1 MIPRNQNHL
10 HILRNLPDKLGREPI
25 LLIDIRHLQIN
36 LLPLI
41 HPNPIHKI
49 TSDQNIPDTV
59 GNLPLVRITHLA
71 PKPAEDPLERVLQEH
86 LATNVDIRDE
96 NRVDLLTSPAG
107 PVIGNLRQ
115 HNILRHQQLPRTLPR
130 LQEQDLVS
138 GHPPGRLPQPWVRI
152 VHQHGR
158 FLVVIVHC
166 QKDPIPLLP
175 LLHDHTDKPSTTIRA
190 GGQRVCDRPSTPS
203 IDPLPKQAAHLL
215 KPAAE
220 IPEKIIKDARRPQFS
235 RWIKD
240 YLKPR
245 LMLLSKT
252 TPSTKAR
259 LNLRRLVRGQLQ
271 LLSRPENQIRADEQR
286 PRLDRTRHLQQLI
299 DERPQRFFPA
309 ELDESLERV
318 RLDLEACLQYHS
330 YRVTQVL
337 RQADSPP
344 EPPYSYDDRLI
355 PLSSSV
361 SLSRNRQIRNVH
373 RDLAHPVQ

>member
-36 LLPLI
+36 LLPRI
-41 HPNPIHKI
+41 HPNTIHKI
-49 TSDQNIPDTV
+49 TSDQNILDTV

-86 LATNVDIRDE
+86 LATNMDIRDE

-115 HNILRHQQLPRTLPR
+115 HNILGHQQLPGTLPR

-152 VHQHGR
+152 VHEHGR
-158 FLVVIVHC
+158 LLIIIVHC
-166 QKDPIPLLP
+166 QKDPVPLPP
-175 LLHDHTDKPSTTIRA
+175 LLHDHTDKPSTTIRPRS
-190 GGQRVCDRPSTPS
+190 QRIRDRPSTPS

-240 YLKPR
+240 HFKPR
-245 LMLLSKT
+245 LMLLRKT

-259 LNLRRLVRGQLQ
+259 LNLRRLAHRQLQ
-271 LLSRPENQIRADEQR
+271 LLSRPENQIRTDEQR
-286 PRLDRTRHLQQLI
+286 PRLNRPSHPQQLI
-299 DERPQRFFPA
+299 HERPQRFFPA
-309 ELDESLERV
+309 EFDESLERI
-318 RLDLEACLQYHS
+318 RLDLEARFEYDPYS
-330 YRVTQVL
+330 VTQIL
-337 RQADSPP
+337 RQADSPAQ
-344 EPPYSYDDRLI
+344 PPL
-355 PLSSSV
+355 
-361 SLSRNRQIRNVH
+361 
-373 RDLAHPVQ
+373 